1 MSQNVAHY
9 RHSTP
14 TLKEYDMD
22 ESTIWWLLAGGTV
35 GVELMLGTFYL
46 LLVALGLAAA
56 AIVAH
61 LGVPMPAQNNHRR
74 FGGRRCGGG
83 VVLHQEKTPRRS
95 FAPR

>member
-35 GVELMLGTFYL
+35 GVELVLGTVYL
-46 LLVALGLAAA
+46 LLVA
-56 AIVAH
+56 
-61 LGVPMPAQNNHRR
+61 
-74 FGGRRCGGG
+74 
-83 VVLHQEKTPRRS
+83 
-95 FAPR
+95 